1 MKHLL
6 LFAFGLLT
14 MISAS
19 AQIELRF
26 EDNQTLNYDEIIAS
40 YQYLDTE
47 YDAAQLQI
55 AGTTDSRKPLHLLAI
70 DGDNEFDPGKARMRN
85 KRVLLVNNGIHSGES
100 CGIDASILWAEKLL
114 KNNDPLLENT
124 VVLIIP
130 TYNTGGTLNRGCC
143 SRANQNGPEMH
154 GFRGNA
160 KNLDL
165 NRDFIKCDSENAR
178 SFTALFHRWNPDV
191 FVDTHT
197 TNGSDHQYTMT
208 LISPNKD
215 KMNKLLGSVT
225 EKDFVPFLYRKME
238 EGGYEM
244 APYVS
249 TKKGTPESGIMHFPD
264 SPRYSSGY
272 VSLFHT
278 LGFTAEAHM
287 LKSYSDRVLA
297 TELLLQSLLEMT
309 HNYGDLISQ
318 LRQKAI
324 EATASNKSVELNHRV
339 DTTTHNLFRFKGYE
353 TEKRISNV
361 TGLEQLYYNTAT
373 PYDTPYEKDVPYYNR
388 LNPELTVNLP
398 EYYIIPQAWKEVI
411 ELLRLNDV
419 ELQQLQSEMKLAVE
433 VYYIEDYKT
442 TDGPYEG
449 HYLHRDVQTRT
460 ETDTLTFYPGDIV
473 VRTDQRANEYIAHVL
488 EPRSEDSFFCWNFFD
503 AVLMQKEYFSTYLF
517 DVEAERLL
525 EEDPELKA
533 RFMAKKKDPEFAE
546 NAWAQLYFIYQRSP
560 WYEKTH
566 NRYPVAAYSGSFTA
580 KDLK

>member
-1 MKHLL
+1 MKHLIL
-6 LFAFGLLT
+6 LAFGLLAT
-14 MISAS
+14 VFAS

-26 EDNQTLNYDEIIAS
+26 HENQTLNYDEIIAS
-40 YQYLDTE
+40 YEYLAGK
-47 YDAAQLQI
+47 YDAAQLHT
-55 AGTTDSRKPLHLLAI
+55 AGTTDSGKPLHLLVI
-70 DGDNEFDPGKARMRN
+70 DQHNEFDPGKARKRN
-85 KRVLLVNNGIHSGES
+85 KRVLLVNNGIHPGES
-100 CGIDASILWAEKLL
+100 CGIDASILWAQKLL
-114 KNNDPLLENT
+114 KNNDPFLENT

-143 SRANQNGPEMH
+143 SRANQLGPEMH

-178 SFTALFHRWNPDV
+178 SFTTLFHRWNPDV

-215 KMNKLLGSVT
+215 KMNKLLGSVA

-272 VSLFHT
+272 VNLFHV

-287 LKSYSDRVLA
+287 LKPYPERVLA

-309 HNYGDLISQ
+309 HQYGDLISQ
-318 LRQKAI
+318 MRQKAF
-324 EATASNKSVELNHRV
+324 EATASSKSVELNHRV
-339 DTTTHNLFRFKGYE
+339 DTTTHDLFRFKGYE
-353 TEKRISNV
+353 TETRISNV
-361 TGLEQLYYNTAT
+361 TGLEQLYYNTEA
-373 PYDTPYEKDVPYYNR
+373 PYEEDVPYYDQ
-388 LNPELTVNLP
+388 LKPELTANLP

-411 ELLRLNDV
+411 ELLRLNSV
-419 ELQQLQSEMKLAVE
+419 ELTQLQSEMKLAVE
-433 VYYIEDYKT
+433 VQYIEDYKT
-442 TDGPYEG
+442 TDRPYEG
-449 HYLHRDVQTRT
+449 HYLHRDVKTRT
-460 ETDTLTFYPGDIV
+460 ETDTLTFYPGDYV
-473 VRTDQRANEYIAHVL
+473 VRTDQRSNEYIAHVL
-488 EPRSEDSFFCWNFFD
+488 EPRSEDSFFCWNFVD

-517 DVEAERLL
+517 DAEAERLL

-533 RFMAKKKDPEFAE
+533 RFLAKKKDPEFAE
-546 NAWAQLYFIYQRSP
+546 NAWAQLYFIYQRST

-566 NRYPVAAYSGSFTA
+566 NRYPVAGFN
-580 KDLK
+580 DVINGNQLK